1 MQIKIYQKM
10 AEEKKQKLIVIHEVL
25 PPEMMTKIFNFLD
38 FKNICVIRQT
48 CYKWK
53 EIIDR
58 QKILEKALC
67 KSIYLLMIIV
77 ILLG

>member
-1 MQIKIYQKM
+1 M

-67 KSIYLLMIIV
+67 KSIYL
-77 ILLG
+77 

>member
-1 MQIKIYQKM
+1 M
-10 AEEKKQKLIVIHEVL
+10 AEDKKQKIIVIHELL
-25 PPEMMTKIFNFLD
+25 PTEMMTKIFDFLD
-38 FKNICVIRQT
+38 YKNISVIRQT

-67 KSIYLLMIIV
+67 KSIYL
-77 ILLG
+77 